1 MMKTNKFHILLL
13 IAPFLFQN
21 CQNKTTEMSF
31 KMNPGVIAAPIAT
44 KKPHTTILHGDT
56 LIDNYYWLRD
66 RENKEVI
73 DYLNAENKYKD
84 SVLAPTKPLQDI
96 LFKEIKGRIK
106 EDDESVPVKDG
117 SYYYYSRFEKGG
129 EYPIYCRK
137 KGDLAAKEEIML
149 NGNTMGKGK
158 AYFSIG
164 GMEIS
169 DNEQIVAFGVDTV
182 SRRNY
187 TLKFK
192 NLVTG
197 EILKDEIKNTEGGSY
212 SWADDN
218 KTIFYIKRDQ
228 KTLLGYQV
236 WRHALGTV
244 NKADVMVYE
253 EKDNQYYMGLYRGK
267 SKKYIINVSDHNGV
281 ATEYRILEA
290 SKPNGQFKVFLA
302 RKNGHEYGIEHYG
315 DKFYV
320 RTNLGG
326 ATNFKLM
333 EVAESETNN
342 TLSWQEVIAHRAD
355 VYLDGLEVF
364 KNHLVLQERKD
375 ALLNIRIIDQNSQKE
390 HYINFGETAYDAGIG
405 NNPDFNTSVL
415 RYNYTSLT
423 TPNSTFDYQMD
434 TKDSKLMKEQEV
446 PGGYNKAEYTTERLW
461 ATARDG
467 VKVPVSI
474 VYKKNSFVKNGSLP
488 LLQYAYGS
496 YGSSTDPYFSPARVS
511 LLDRGF
517 VFAIAHIR
525 GGMEMGRNWYED
537 GKMGKKMNTFYD
549 FVDVSKF
556 LIKEKY
562 TSAEHLYANGGSAGG
577 LLMGAIVNLN
587 PELYHGVVAAVPFVD
602 VINTMLDETIPLTTG
617 EWLEWG
623 NPKIKAEYEYI
634 KKYSPYDNVTKKD
647 YPNMLITTGL
657 HDSQVQYWEPAK
669 WIAKLRELKTDKN
682 ILIMDCNMEAGHGG
696 ASGRF
701 RRLHEIARD
710 YAFIMNLEGVN
721 E

>member
-1 MMKTNKFHILLL
+1 MKTTIYILSISL
-13 IAPFLFQN
+13 IIISCTN
-21 CQNKTTEMSF
+21 TENQNKNNRMDPSVM
-31 KMNPGVIAAPIAT
+31 KAPLAKII
-44 KKPHTTILHGDT
+44 PHQTILHGDT
-56 LIDNYYWLRD
+56 IIDNYYWLRD

-73 DYLNAENKYKD
+73 DYLKAENAYKD
-84 SVLAPTKPLQDI
+84 SVMAPTKALQTK
-96 LFKEIKGRIK
+96 LFNEIKGRIK
-106 EDDESVPVKDG
+106 EEDESVPYKEG
-117 SYYYYSRFEKGG
+117 SYFYYSRFEKGG

-137 KGDLAAKEEIML
+137 KGSLKAAEEVML
-149 NGNTMGKGK
+149 DGNKMGKGK
-158 AYFSIG
+158 GYFNIG
-164 GMEIS
+164 GFEVS
-169 DNEQIVAFGVDTV
+169 DNEQILAYGIDTV

-192 NLVTG
+192 NLATG
-197 EILKDEIKNTEGGSY
+197 VEFKDQIKNTEGGSY
-212 SWADDN
+212 AWADDN

-228 KTLLGYQV
+228 TTLLGYQV
-236 WRHALGTV
+236 WRHELGTE
-244 NKADVMVYE
+244 NKKDVLVFE

-281 ATEYRILEA
+281 ATEYRILNA
-290 SKPNGQFKVFLA
+290 QDPKGSFKVFLE
-302 RKNGHEYGIEHYG
+302 RKNGHEYSIDHYQ

-333 EVAESETNN
+333 EVPENETNN
-342 TLSWQEVIAHRAD
+342 TLAWTEVIPHRDD

-375 ALLNIRIIDQNSQKE
+375 ALLHIRIINQTTKVE
-390 HYINFGETAYDAGIG
+390 HYLNFGEPAYDAGIG
-405 NNPDFNTSVL
+405 HNPDFNTETL

-423 TPNSTFDYQMD
+423 TPNSTFDYGME
-434 TKDSKLMKEQEV
+434 TKEKQLMKEQEI
-446 PGGYNKAEYTTERLW
+446 PGGYDKTQYITERQW

-467 VKVPVSI
+467 VKVPISI
-474 VYKKNSFVKNGSLP
+474 VYKKDFVKNGTAP

-496 YGSSTDPYFSPARVS
+496 YGASTDPYFSVARLS

-525 GGMEMGRNWYED
+525 GGQEMGRSWYEN
-537 GKMGKKMNTFYD
+537 GKMDKKMNTFYD
-549 FVDVSKF
+549 FIDCSEY
-556 LIKEKY
+556 LIKQRY
-562 TSAEHLYANGGSAGG
+562 TSKQHLYANGGSAGG
-577 LLMGAIVNLN
+577 LLMGAVANLK
-587 PELYHGVVAAVPFVD
+587 PEIYHGIVAAVPFVD

-623 NPKIKAEYEYI
+623 NPKIKAEYEYM
-634 KKYSPYDNVTKKD
+634 KKYSPYDNVTKKE
-647 YPNMLITTGL
+647 YPNMLVTTGL

-669 WIAKLRELKTDKN
+669 WVAKLRAMKTDNN
-682 ILIMDCNMEAGHGG
+682 ILLLDTNMEAGHGG

-701 RRLHEIARD
+701 RRIHEVARD
-710 YAFIMNLEGVN
+710 YAFILSLEDIN